1 MLGGTLSRPGA
12 QDHCVCVCAGG
23 LQPPAGGIGG
33 HRHGAEESS
42 QSFLGETGTAIRQSV
57 GGLEGRRIEER
68 ALGG

>member
-1 MLGGTLSRPGA
+1 MLGGTLSRPGLRTT
-12 QDHCVCVCAGG
+12 VCVRAGG